1 MIDRSHAALRR
12 DPAKSSAR
20 ARRDAAPREKNQARV
35 RRRFQVY
42 GVRKVW
48 RGN

>member
-12 DPAKSSAR
+12 DP
-20 ARRDAAPREKNQARV
+20 APREKNQARV